1 MSTAIRSPTTSAS
14 SIPQIFGFS
23 CELSIIRG
31 ARVIDG
37 TGAPWFLGDVRI
49 RGGRIAA
56 IGASLSADDA
66 VLVDADGRY
75 LAPGFIDAHCHD
87 DLICLREPER
97 VEKAAQGVTT
107 LVVGNCSFSLYPTTP
122 SSAELL
128 RQHFSGLLG
137 ETAEEEVFD
146 SFVAYREALHG
157 RGTALNLVSLVGH
170 AALRLAAMAYD
181 RRPATAVE
189 TATMQAML
197 ARQLADGA
205 AGLSLGLVYPPSA
218 DGDEA
223 ELTALAETVKAHG
236 KILAA
241 HIRSYEAG
249 LGASTDEF
257 LGILRSSGAPG
268 LLSHLQSAGRPNWG
282 NVPRTIDKLEAARRD
297 GIDVSFDMYPYPAGS
312 SYVLQLLPP
321 EAQEGGLPALLAQ
334 LRDPG
339 GREALREAV
348 EEGSSDPNAAQ
359 SKIVLIGWGNVR
371 ISGTSN
377 PDLKRFE
384 GKSMEAAAA
393 EEGITPFDLM
403 VRCIEE
409 DAGQTAIVMFQLDE
423 DDLHAACTHRLHMFG
438 SDGLPRPGTKPHPRA
453 YGTFPRVAG
462 RLRAEGWFPLEDAV
476 RRMTSAAAQRFSLGD
491 RGLVRPGMV
500 ADLVLFEDSI
510 QDRATFDSPTELPV
524 GVCDVWVA
532 GEAIVADGRIT
543 GRRPG
548 RVLGH

>member
-1 MSTAIRSPTTSAS
+1 MS
-14 SIPQIFGFS
+14 GN
-23 CELSIIRG
+23 LLVRG

-49 RGGRIAA
+49 GGGRIAA
-56 IGASLSADDA
+56 VSASLPADDA
-66 VLVDADGRY
+66 VLVDSDGRY

-107 LVVGNCSFSLYPTTP
+107 LVVGNCSFSLYPTAP

-137 ETAEEEVFD
+137 ETAAAEVFD
-146 SFVAYREALHG
+146 SFVAYRDALHG

-170 AALRLAAMAYD
+170 AALRLAVMGYD
-181 RRPATAVE
+181 RRPATAAE

-218 DGDEA
+218 YADDA
-223 ELTALAETVKAHG
+223 ELLALAETVKAHG

-282 NVPRTIDKLEAARRD
+282 NVPKTIDKLEAARRD

-339 GREALREAV
+339 GREALRKVV
-348 EEGSSDPNAAQ
+348 EEGSPDPNAAQ

-371 ISGTSN
+371 ISGTGN

-462 RLRAEGWFPLEDAV
+462 RLRTEGWFPLEDAV

-510 QDRATFDSPTELPV
+510 QDRATFDSPTELPT
-524 GVCDVWVA
+524 GVCHVWVA

>member
-1 MSTAIRSPTTSAS
+1 VPMPPCCPERPDDDGRVQVMS
-14 SIPQIFGFS
+14 GD
-23 CELSIIRG
+23 LLVRG

-49 RGGRIAA
+49 GGGRIAA
-56 IGASLSADDA
+56 VGASLPAHDA
-66 VLVDADGRY
+66 VLVDAGGRY

-97 VEKAAQGVTT
+97 AEKASQGVTT
-107 LVVGNCSFSLYPTTP
+107 LVVGNCSFSLYPTAP
-122 SSAELL
+122 RSAELL

-137 ETAEEEVFD
+137 ETAAEEVFD
-146 SFVAYREALHG
+146 SFVAYRDALHG

-170 AALRLAAMAYD
+170 AALRLAVMEYD
-181 RRPATAVE
+181 RRPATAAE

-218 DGDEA
+218 YADEA
-223 ELTALAETVKAHG
+223 ELLALAGTVKAHG

-282 NVPRTIDKLEAARRD
+282 NVPKTIDKLEAARRD
-297 GIDVSFDMYPYPAGS
+297 GVDVSFDMYPYTAGS

-334 LRDPG
+334 LRDQG
-339 GREALREAV
+339 GREALRKAV
-348 EEGSSDPNAAQ
+348 EESSPDPNAAQ

-377 PDLKRFE
+377 PNLKRFE
-384 GKSMEAAAA
+384 GKSMDVAAA

-462 RLRAEGWFPLEDAV
+462 RLRTEGWFSLEDAV
-476 RRMTSAAAQRFSLGD
+476 RRMTSTAAQRFSLGD

-500 ADLVLFEDSI
+500 ADLVMFEDSI
-510 QDRATFDSPTELPV
+510 QDRATFDSPAELSA
-524 GVCDVWVA
+524 GVCHVWVA